1 METEQQIEQTSFDG
15 EYAGIHPP
23 AIGVDQYFETEVGLM
38 NHLLL
43 RMIHLNWYSNWMKQ
57 RYIQFVLTFNG
68 LLVNEKVCLGA
79 GKIADDEL
87 WKGPVPW
94 S

>member
-43 RMIHLNWYSNWMKQ
+43 RMIHLNWY
-57 RYIQFVLTFNG
+57 TG
-68 LLVNEKVCLGA
+68 
-79 GKIADDEL
+79 
-87 WKGPVPW
+87 
-94 S
+94 

>member
-43 RMIHLNWYSNWMKQ
+43 RMIHLNWYTGWSNGTSNLFWPS
-57 RYIQFVLTFNG
+57 TG
-68 LLVNEKVCLGA
+68 C
-79 GKIADDEL
+79 
-87 WKGPVPW
+87 
-94 S
+94 